1 MRKSLVESVQP
12 IVSMISPR
20 MTEARCPC
28 CTHANVSGMRKAM
41 MATMMM
47 NRLVYRDRYW
57 LMESSNLIMIVIVR
71 CFMA

>member
-1 MRKSLVESVQP
+1 
-12 IVSMISPR
+12 
-20 MTEARCPC
+20 
-28 CTHANVSGMRKAM
+28 MRKAM